1 MVVRKV
7 YKILISDFE
16 DTLLDEEDAIPLST
30 MLSLDRIRNQKI
42 TYTVISKKSF
52 KTVLD
57 YNKDFPFMDYI
68 IVLDGAY
75 VYDVNKDKPLFKR
88 NIAISI
94 IKKIYK
100 VFEDYNLCFYT
111 LDWCNYTKD
120 VVKGDNVRKIGDFK
134 VFSAFHK
141 DNIFK
146 VEIRC
151 NKRID
156 QSRALKELEELN
168 LDITYYARN
177 DEEKGYYVEIVMAEC
192 SRLDAISRICKARRC
207 GLKDVVFVGSDD
219 DNISVFKKVGLS
231 FAVDNSSSKL
241 KKSSNKTTVSNYDK
255 AVETVIK
262 GCFK

>member
-1 MVVRKV
+1 M

-30 MLSLDRIRNQKI
+30 MLSLDRIRNNNVA
-42 TYTVISKKSF
+42 YTVITKRNFKS
-52 KTVLD
+52 VLD

-68 IVLDGAY
+68 IALDGAY
-75 VYDVNKDKPLFKR
+75 VYDVKKDKVLFKR

-94 IKKIYK
+94 VKKISK

-111 LDWCNYTKD
+111 LDWCNYTKEK
-120 VVKGDNVRKIGDFK
+120 VEGENVRKIGDFK

-146 VEIRC
+146 IEIRC
-151 NKRID
+151 EKKID
-156 QSRALKELEELN
+156 QSRALKELDELN

-177 DEEKGYYVEIVMAEC
+177 DLDKGYYVEIVMAEC
-192 SRLDAISRICKARRC
+192 SRLDAIIKICKARRNS
-207 GLKDVVFVGSDD
+207 LKDVVLVGYDE
-219 DNISVFKKVGLS
+219 DNIPVFKKVGLS
-231 FAVDNSSSKL
+231 FAVDNASPKL
-241 KKSSNKTTVSNYDK
+241 KKYATNTTVSNYDK

-262 GCFK
+262 GCFE